1 MKRIVSLVAVLALTL
16 LAVPAMAGDQSS
28 MSEGQGAFYAL
39 SKLPTTTTE
48 STALTQMTE
57 DQLAAS
63 EGGDNICVV
72 CANANVQAQIL
83 TDKSTQQTGNQTN
96 QRGTTP

>member
-1 MKRIVSLVAVLALTL
+1 MKKIGSLVAALALTL
-16 LAVPAMAGDQSS
+16 LVVPAMAGDTSS
-28 MSEGQGAFYAL
+28 VGDGQGTFYAL
-39 SKLPTTTTE
+39 SKLPTAE
-48 STALTQMTE
+48 STPLTQMTD
-57 DQLAAS
+57 DQLAAI

-96 QRGTTP
+96 QRGP